1 MNLRREQLLGYLLG
15 ALERAEQEQVEH
27 ELAINPRL
35 REELAEMKATLDKVG
50 LNDLAEPIEPP
61 AGLAERTC
69 QFVAELSEEPTVA
82 LPPEHGAGS
91 ALRSYTLTDVLVA
104 ASILVVLGAL
114 IFPSLARSRFM
125 AQMVAC
131 QNNLRQL
138 GMAMLL
144 DSETRPDRSHVHVP
158 WHEDP
163 RAVAGMTASSLVRRQ
178 LICSPDV
185 AVCATSDRGSLL
197 PNYPMPMPDQWGDAS
212 GDELRRLQRLVGGS
226 YAYPLGYTLNGQ
238 VIPSRNAYRENYC
251 LVAEAPQ
258 WSGGASH
265 AGLGGNAFFE
275 DGHFRW
281 VDAEA
286 YSVLPDDPYRNR
298 LGQAKAAGV
307 DIDDAVLGASDVR
320 PIPPIAPILHK

>member
-15 ALERAEQEQVEH
+15 ALERAEQEQVEQ
-27 ELAINPRL
+27 ELATNPRL
-35 REELAEMKATLDKVG
+35 REELTEMKATLDKVG
-50 LNDLAEPIEPP
+50 LSDPAEPIEPP

-82 LPPEHGAGS
+82 LHPERGTGS
-91 ALRSYTLTDVLVA
+91 GYPSYTLTDVLVA
-104 ASILVVLGAL
+104 ASVLVMLGAL

-144 DSETRPDRSHVHVP
+144 DSETRPDRSHVRVP
-158 WHEDP
+158 WEDR
-163 RAVAGMTASSLVRRQ
+163 RAVAGMTASSLVERQ
-178 LICSPDV
+178 LVCSPDV
-185 AVCATSDRGSLL
+185 AVCPTSDRGSLL
-197 PNYPMPMPDQWGDAS
+197 PGYPMPMPEQWREAS

-238 VIPSRNAYRENYC
+238 IVPSRNTYREHYC

-258 WSGGASH
+258 WSGGGSH
-265 AGLGGNAFFE
+265 AGLGGNVFFE

-281 VDAEA
+281 VDADA

-320 PIPPIAPILHK
+320 PLPPIVPVLHK

>member
-50 LNDLAEPIEPP
+50 LNDPAEPIEPP

-69 QFVAELSEEPTVA
+69 QFVAELSEEPAVA
-82 LPPEHGAGS
+82 LPPENRTGS
-91 ALRSYTLTDVLVA
+91 GYRSYTLTDVLVA
-104 ASILVVLGAL
+104 ASVLVMLGAL
-114 IFPSLARSRFM
+114 LFPSLARSRFL

-144 DSETRPDRSHVHVP
+144 DSETRPDRSHWPVP
-158 WHEDP
+158 WKDH
-163 RAVAGMTASSLVRRQ
+163 RAVAGMTASSLVERQ
-178 LICSPDV
+178 FVCSPDV

-197 PNYPMPMPDQWGDAS
+197 PNYPMPMPDQWGDAA

-226 YAYPLGYTLNGQ
+226 YAYPLGYNLNGQ
-238 VIPSRNAYRENYC
+238 IVPSRNTYREHYC

-258 WSGGASH
+258 FSGGGSH
-265 AGLGGNAFFE
+265 AGLGGNVFFE
-275 DGHFRW
+275 DGHIRW
-281 VDAEA
+281 IDADA

-320 PIPPIAPILHK
+320 PLPPIVPVRHK